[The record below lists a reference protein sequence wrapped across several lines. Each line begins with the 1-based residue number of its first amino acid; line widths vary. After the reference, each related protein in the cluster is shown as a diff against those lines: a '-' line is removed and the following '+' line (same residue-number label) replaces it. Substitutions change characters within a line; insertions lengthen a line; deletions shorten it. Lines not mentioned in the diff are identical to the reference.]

1 MQVDAFIP
9 EDRRAALAAGH
20 NLPARTC
27 GAALFADIS
36 GFTPLTEA
44 LAHTL
49 GPRRGAEV
57 LTQQL
62 NLVYSALISAV
73 EAWHGSVI
81 GFSGDAIT
89 CWFDDSVYQANDE
102 HSQVRS
108 ASVAAAHCA
117 VAMQQAMSRF
127 TEVVLPG
134 SVQARLALKTAI
146 ATGPV
151 SRLLVGEPAIQLI
164 DVLAGGILDT
174 LAEAEHVAEQG
185 DIVVDLPTLAALDG
199 VYGVRQHRLS
209 ASGHELAVLTQHS
222 AAPTPRM
229 AAAHS
234 PMLDDSLS
242 RQWVLAPVYARL
254 RSEGSNFLAEMR
266 PAAAL
271 FLQFGGL
278 DFDRDPQAGAA
289 LLAFVRW
296 VQSVVDAYAGAVIQL
311 TTGDKGS
318 YLYAAF
324 GAPISDDEDAHRAVA
339 TALTLRN
346 PPPELAM
353 IGAIRIGISQGM
365 MRAGPYGSD
374 TRLTYGVLGDA
385 TNLAARLM
393 TQAEIG
399 QVCVSVSVADA
410 VGDQFDLADLGLR
423 SFKGKSDPQPVF
435 AVLGERLRSVALI
448 SEPSGPLLGRQAEL
462 EQLLALA
469 QATGSREG
477 CVVRLIGE
485 AGAGK
490 SYLASHFAAA
500 VAAQGARVALAGC
513 QSTAQINAYYA
524 VHQLVRSLLDLPL
537 SPAAATPEGK
547 AAQIERLQSRL
558 VEQDPA
564 WLLRLPLLGDLLGL
578 PIPDNQAT
586 ASFDARLRQEALTD
600 LILDIIR
607 RTSQQQPLVVVV
619 EDAHW
624 LDEASRALIVALART
639 VAGLAVMLLLVKRP
653 LDMEQDV
660 LAQELDGLPHQHR
673 IHLSELDT
681 EGTGDLVRRRLGGE
695 VDALL
700 ISFVHSLAQ
709 GNPFFTEELVDALH
723 EGKKLVQQT
732 GGWQLAAAL
741 VDALR
746 RANCLVRTGPDWQL
760 APNAP
765 LAAIDIGVPASIHGL
780 VLSRLD
786 RLPEASKLALKVAS
800 VIGRVFELDLL
811 AAAHPNH
818 PPLSSLAAHFQML
831 QARDFTRVE
840 TPPPRPVYL
849 FKHNIT
855 QEVVYQTL
863 LESQRQELHVAIA
876 RALETQTPEAVERL
890 AHHYGQGDPAQ
901 PAVRS
906 KAIYYIDAAG
916 WRARREHANE
926 TALAYFD
933 RALQL
938 ETRWSWLKG
947 RAEALHILGRRL
959 QEEATLL
966 VLDEMGDADAQHQ
979 MEARMLWA
987 QFYAATGDYI
997 QAGQALQQ
1005 AQALAVALGDRHS
1018 QARCSSEQAIIDWR
1032 QGDYAAAQAGYL
1044 AALEL
1049 SQGNDEQIDVEGE
1062 AHYGLGL
1069 VYRQQSR
1076 YDAARRQFE
1085 LALAVNRRLGD
1096 RQHEARTL
1104 NALGSVANL
1113 ARDYTAAIDLF
1124 TEALRLRDLIGDR
1137 AGVGT
1142 SLMSLAQVYG
1152 NLGDYSA
1159 VEPLLQ
1165 QALEIQQSVRNRWEE
1180 MLVLNELGILY
1191 TAVGQYAQALQYLD
1205 QALEHSRELGSDTG
1219 SAYVLCNLSQAQRD
1233 AGALDAAAET
1243 LRQGLRLAQEQGD
1256 LNLEAIYLGDAALTS
1271 LRAGD
1276 AQAAIA
1282 QAERALLLFRQLDL
1296 PLSCTSVHAT
1306 LAAARL
1312 QGGDRASARADV
1324 EAALALLD
1332 ECGGEGP
1339 DYPQR
1344 DYWLCA
1350 QVLQALGDH
1359 AGENHARQQAVALLH
1374 QRAGRISDPTMR
1386 QSYLAQVAV
1395 HAAIH
1400 QGAAHL
1406 IE

>member
-9 EDRRAALAAGH
+9 EDRRAALAAGLS
-20 NLPARTC
+20 LPARTC

-44 LAHTL
+44 LAHRL
-49 GPRRGAEV
+49 GPKRGAEV

-73 EAWHGSVI
+73 EAWQGSVI

-89 CWFDDSVYQANDE
+89 CWFDDSNGSRQ
-102 HSQVRS
+102 
-108 ASVAAAHCA
+108 ASVAATHCA
-117 VAMQQAMSRF
+117 AAMQQAMNSF
-127 TEVVLPG
+127 AEIVLTG
-134 SVQARLALKTAI
+134 GVQASLALKTAV
-146 ATGPV
+146 ASGPV
-151 SRLLVGEPAIQLI
+151 SRLLVGDPSIQLI
-164 DVLAGGILDT
+164 DVLAGGTLDV
-174 LAEAEHVAEQG
+174 LADAEHAAEQG
-185 DIVVDLPTLAALDG
+185 DIVVDLTTLDVLAG
-199 VYGVRQHRLS
+199 TWPVRERRIS
-209 ASGHELAVLTQHS
+209 AGGHELAVLAQGAMLALPVITATQIP
-222 AAPTPRM
+222 A
-229 AAAHS
+229 
-234 PMLDDSLS
+234 LDESLS
-242 RQWVLAPVYARL
+242 RRWALAPVYARM
-254 RSEGSNFLAEMR
+254 RSEGSNFLAEIR

-271 FLQFGGL
+271 FLQFSGL
-278 DFDRDPQAGAA
+278 DFDSDPQAGEA
-289 LLAFVRW
+289 LGAFVRW
-296 VQSVVDAYAGAVIQL
+296 VQAVVDAYAGAVIQL

-324 GAPISDDEDAHRAVA
+324 GAPISDDEDAQRAVA
-339 TALTLRN
+339 TALILRN

-353 IGAIRIGISQGM
+353 IGDIRIGISQGM

-393 TQAEIG
+393 TQAEVG
-399 QVCVSVSVADA
+399 QVCVSSSVAA
-410 VGDQFDLADLGLR
+410 TVAAQFDLVDLGLR
-423 SFKGKSDPQPVF
+423 SFKGKSDPQIVF
-435 AVLGERLRSVALI
+435 AIAGERLRNMALVG
-448 SEPSGPLLGRQAEL
+448 EPSGPLLGRHAEL
-462 EQLLALA
+462 EQLLTAA
-469 QATGSREG
+469 RAAANREG

-490 SYLASHFAAA
+490 SYLAGHFA
-500 VAAQGARVALAGC
+500 VAASNLGARVAVAGC
-513 QSTAQINAYYA
+513 QSTAQNNAYFA
-524 VHQLVRSLLDLPL
+524 AQQLVRSLLDLPHA
-537 SPAAATPEGK
+537 PTATTPEGK
-547 AAQIERLQSRL
+547 GAQIERLREGL
-558 VEQDPA
+558 AEQDQS

-578 PIPDNQAT
+578 PIPDNTAT
-586 ASFDARLRQEALTD
+586 AAFDARLRQEALTD
-600 LILDIIR
+600 LVIDIIR
-607 RTSQQQPLVVVV
+607 RLSRQQPLVIVI

-624 LDEASRALIVALART
+624 LDEASRALFLALGRMVST
-639 VAGLAVMLLLVKRP
+639 LAVMLLLVHRP
-653 LDMEQDV
+653 LESEHGV
-660 LAQELDGLPHQHR
+660 FSQELDDLPSRQR
-673 IHLSELDT
+673 IRLAELNAD
-681 EGTGDLVRRRLGGE
+681 GTDHLVRRRLNGDVE
-695 VDALL
+695 PLAL
-700 ISFVHSLAQ
+700 SFVHSLAQ

-723 EGKKLVQQT
+723 EGGQFVHT
-732 GGWQLAAAL
+732 EGVWRLAPAL

-746 RANCLVRTGPDWQL
+746 RANCLVRAGSNWQL

-786 RLPEASKLALKVAS
+786 RLPEASTLALKVAS

-818 PPLSSLAAHFQML
+818 PSLPNLAQFQVL
-831 QARDFTRVE
+831 QARDFTRIE
-840 TPPPRPVYL
+840 TPPPHPVYF

-876 RALETQTPEAVERL
+876 EALEAQMPEAAERL
-890 AHHYGQGDPAQ
+890 AHHYGQGNLAQ

-906 KAIYYIDAAG
+906 KALHYIDAAG

-938 ETRWSWLKG
+938 EMRWPWLKG
-947 RAEALHILGRRL
+947 RAESLHILGRRI

-966 VLDEMGDADAQHQ
+966 ALDELSGTDALRQ
-979 MEARMLWA
+979 MEGRMLWA
-987 QFYAATGDYI
+987 SFSAATGDYA
-997 QAGQALQQ
+997 QAAHALQQ

-1049 SQGNDEQIDVEGE
+1049 SAGNELSDVQGE

-1085 LALAVNRRLGD
+1085 LALSVNRRLGD
-1096 RQHEARTL
+1096 RQHEARTI

-1113 ARDYTAAIDLF
+1113 ERDYSVAIDLF

-1142 SLMSLAQVYG
+1142 SLMSLAQVHG

-1159 VEPLLQ
+1159 VEPLLK
-1165 QALEIQQSVRNRWEE
+1165 QALEIQQSVHNRWEE

-1191 TAVGQYAQALQYLD
+1191 TAVGQYAQAINTLE
-1205 QALEHSRELGSDTG
+1205 QALAHSRELASDTG

-1243 LRQGLRLAQEQGD
+1243 LHQGLRLAQAQGD

-1282 QAERALLLFRQLDL
+1282 QAERALLLFAQLDL

-1312 QGGDRASARADV
+1312 QRGDRAGAQTDV
-1324 EAALALLD
+1324 EAALTLLD
-1332 ECGGEGP
+1332 GCGGEGP

-1344 DYWLCA
+1344 DYWLCS
-1350 QVLQALGDH
+1350 QVLHALGDGDGERH
-1359 AGENHARQQAVALLH
+1359 AHRRAFALLH
-1374 QRAGRISDPTMR
+1374 QRADRISDQAMR
-1386 QSYLAQVAV
+1386 LSYLTQVTV
-1395 HAAIH
+1395 HAAIN
-1400 QGAAHL
+1400 QDAAIDL
-1406 IE
+1406 T